1 MHSALIENTKSFVV
15 TSRIKKSQKEF
26 LYVFLQVSN
35 QAKSLL
41 EYLFVENTT
50 KFSSILTRL
59 ESYPDTNDFSILYGA
74 TSRYT
79 DNQSLE
85 HMLTNFLIIADN
97 VPEEFIAN
105 SLTILKHSLT
115 VKLAELSNLI
125 ESSPN
130 LIYTLVKKL
139 FVLMN
144 SKKQSI
150 STLSMEC
157 LGVLGPIELSPTESA
172 ETPVMSDMSRPATFY
187 IKIVT
192 SEILKQLKSSH
203 GQSSLQLFKTLQKIF
218 STTQEGANFNFNEL
232 EKNASLMK
240 ALQDKKTTS
249 NSNHNSMST
258 DSETLDMIN
267 DSPVWNCDNYSYEE
281 WLKKL
286 TDILLQGIGNN
297 TVLSCMSQ
305 LCKSNVALCE
315 LIFPYIIHEYLLA
328 NVEIGIV
335 ISSKI
340 NDTISNLIKY
350 DQTMNDGTK
359 KSSDK
364 QKKKLLV
371 DLISYLRSVE
381 RPQELVNNIK
391 LQSWENNFWIGDID
405 YLAAAQLALDCDEYL
420 SAILFSELWISQ
432 QDFNLI
438 HSERNHFRPILS
450 HLQISCPDATESL
463 KEILTKSSLKLEDKD
478 MTKGISTILSKSS
491 DIKSL
496 TLVDI
501 VAEKCP
507 ESRTKLVNSMYESG
521 MFHTLSQYI
530 GSLES
535 EEKAKLSDLQAECSW
550 NLGKWD
556 DIGSTSE
563 DTPSFNRC
571 ILGGLQAVRQNDNNQ
586 LENWTNLAQVTLKNN
601 SLVGTISSKTDCN
614 LLLTKLK
621 QISEIQLF
629 TDNKKVEDIERII
642 KTCLQKDALLYKSS
656 CKLEQ
661 VYNLRKALVDCSVSL
676 SSAQS
681 QKENVELCSGARK
694 AGYYPFCYRI
704 IEQLSEQNLP
714 DLQVETAKIQWQQG
728 FQKEAIQTACNVK
741 TAANQDTEFYANLLV
756 TLGNWMNIQRTE
768 SSSVILEEYY
778 LKAVQILEKEVDDKS
793 NEKEGLIEAYIS
805 LAKLADQHFRKA
817 DEYIESS
824 EFKERKENLE
834 IRLKEDRKWKEQR
847 ATEKNHA
854 VKTAFVI
861 KERFAKL
868 DKLEIE
874 RCYKDR
880 EHYLDIAI
888 ENYMKVLQ
896 HGNNSL
902 AVYRFLSLWLGNS
915 ELQAINTQAKK
926 I

>member
-1 MHSALIENTKSFVV
+1 M
-15 TSRIKKSQKEF
+15 
-26 LYVFLQVSN
+26 
-35 QAKSLL
+35 
-41 EYLFVENTT
+41 
-50 KFSSILTRL
+50 
-59 ESYPDTNDFSILYGA
+59 LYGA

-79 DNQSLE
+79 GNQSLE

-105 SLTILKHSLT
+105 SLTILKNNLT
-115 VKLAELSNLI
+115 VKLEDLSNLL
-125 ESSPN
+125 ESSPD

-139 FVLMN
+139 FALMY
-144 SKKQSI
+144 SKKESI
-150 STLSMEC
+150 STLSMDC
-157 LGVLGPIELSPTESA
+157 LGLLGPIELSPTESA

-187 IKIVT
+187 IKIIS

-203 GQSSLQLFKTLQKIF
+203 GQSSLQLFITLQKIF

-240 ALQDKKTTS
+240 SLQDKITATS
-249 NSNHNSMST
+249 SNRRDSMST
-258 DSETLDMIN
+258 ESEIFDMIN
-267 DSPVWNCDNYSYEE
+267 DSPVWNSGNYEYEE
-281 WLKKL
+281 WLKRL
-286 TDILLQGIGNN
+286 TDILLQGIGND

-305 LCKSNVALCE
+305 LCKTNVALCE
-315 LIFPYIIHEYLLA
+315 LIFPFIIHEYLLA

-340 NDTISNLIKY
+340 NDIINNLIRC
-350 DQTMNDGTK
+350 DQTMDEDIK
-359 KSSDK
+359 KGSDK
-364 QKKKLLV
+364 QKKKLIV

-381 RPQELVNNIK
+381 RPQELVNNMK

-420 SAILFSELWISQ
+420 SAILFSEIWISQ
-432 QDFNLI
+432 QDYNLI

-463 KEILTKSSLKLEDKD
+463 KEILTKSSLKIEDTD
-478 MTKGISTILSKSS
+478 MTKGITTILSRSS
-491 DIKSL
+491 GIKSL

-501 VAEKCP
+501 VAERCP
-507 ESRTKLVNSMYESG
+507 ESRTKLVNTMYESG

-530 GSLES
+530 VSLES

-550 NLGKWD
+550 ILGKWD

-571 ILGGLQAVRQNDNNQ
+571 LLGGLQAVRQNDNNQ
-586 LENWTNLAQVTLKNN
+586 LENWTKIAQVTLKNN
-601 SLVGTISSKTDCN
+601 IFVGTISSKTDCN
-614 LLLTKLK
+614 HLLTKLK
-621 QISEIQLF
+621 QISETELF
-629 TDNKKVEDIERII
+629 ADNKADKDIEGILE
-642 KTCLQKDALLYKSS
+642 TFLQNDAMLYNSS

-661 VYNLRKALVDCSVSL
+661 VYNLRKALLDCSVSL
-676 SSAQS
+676 SSAQA
-681 QKENVELCSGARK
+681 QKENVKLCSGARK

-704 IEQLSEQNLP
+704 IEQMSEQNLP
-714 DLQVETAKIQWQQG
+714 ALQIETAKIQWKQG
-728 FQKEAIQTACNVK
+728 FQKEAIQTACTVK
-741 TAANQDTEFYANLLV
+741 SAANQDTEFYANLLV

-778 LKAVQILEKEVDDKS
+778 LKAVNILESQTSDDSHGKD
-793 NEKEGLIEAYIS
+793 GLIEAYIS

-834 IRLKEDRKWKEQR
+834 IRLKEDKKWKEQK

-868 DKLEIE
+868 DKVEIE

-915 ELQAINTQAKK
+915 DLQAINKQVKK
-926 I
+926 IQNT